1 MKKQEIVDRTKSFS
15 RLIYGAMILIA
26 VFNLTYL
33 QDLSNATIAFA
44 LALAF
49 DPFDQSQ
56 EWKKRPIWQRIWLGV
71 HLFLAACLLGIL
83 ISGWTFY

>member
-1 MKKQEIVDRTKSFS
+1 MGKQKILDRSKSFT
-15 RLIYGAMILIA
+15 RLIYVAMVFIAILSLI
-26 VFNLTYL
+26 YL
-33 QDLSNATIAFA
+33 KDLSNATITFA

-56 EWKKRPIWQRIWLGV
+56 EWKSRPIWQRIWLGV
-71 HLFLAACLLGIL
+71 HLFLAACLLGML

>member
-1 MKKQEIVDRTKSFS
+1 MRKQKILDQSKSFT
-15 RLIYGAMILIA
+15 RLIYMAMVLIA
-26 VFNLTYL
+26 ILSLIFLK
-33 QDLSNATIAFA
+33 DLSNATITFA

-71 HLFLAACLLGIL
+71 HLLIAVGMLGLLL
-83 ISGWTFY
+83 SGWEF

>member
-1 MKKQEIVDRTKSFS
+1 MKKQEILDRSKSFS
-15 RLIYGAMILIA
+15 RLIYVVMILIA

-33 QDLSNATIAFA
+33 KDLSNATITFA

-56 EWKKRPIWQRIWLGV
+56 TWNKRPLWQRIWLGV
-71 HLFLAACLLGIL
+71 HLFIAACMLGMQ
-83 ISGWTFY
+83 ISRWTL